1 MDEELFELLGTRNKP
16 ENPKPKSRKLMNI
29 FGKKRDK
36 HKYERV
42 NPLRKSDLFYQQIYE
57 FFYYSGFETIITLK
71 ITQLLS
77 LTFGII
83 FSIFMIL
90 LLDWG
95 DLLQCNIDCKPLKE
109 YFNFELSTFQIIIIV
124 GVIIFLLY
132 RCIIFAIDIKRLIK
146 IRDFYKTYLNISIK
160 DLQTISWQ
168 EIISR
173 LSDSQGLNI
182 DEITNIILRKENFL
196 IALINKKIINIKPKS
211 FTRQFLANIH
221 YVVLNKL
228 HTNTVTLRNRFI
240 IAGFL
245 NLLFLP
251 FILLGIFIHFFMQNI
266 AEINTNKDLLGPRRY
281 SLYALWSFR
290 EYNELDHFFEARIN
304 KSLKYATLYTKLFPS
319 SLVNIIAK
327 FLALLSGAFVGFFLI
342 ISIFDEKVLLY
353 VTLSNRTLLFYAG
366 IAGTVSSLAHSFI
379 LSPDTNIFNLYSQRN
394 SVMTKLQSY
403 IRYKPT
409 IWENNGHTIEIHNQ
423 FLELFQYKL
432 LLFLYELRG
441 VFTIPFILFELSRQT
456 KNIVEFIDKNT
467 YIDQNIDNIC
477 KFANFNNSTKDIE
490 KQRNIED
497 KADISQMSFFENHS
511 DCQFSR
517 FL

>member
-1 MDEELFELLGTRNKP
+1 MDDELLLLLGGKH
-16 ENPKPKSRKLMNI
+16 EQPKPKNKILMNI

-36 HKYERV
+36 HKYEIV
-42 NPLRKSDLFYQQIYE
+42 NPLRKSDIFYEQVYE

-77 LTFGII
+77 LIFGVI

-109 YFNFELSTFQIIIIV
+109 YFDYELSTFQTIMIFGSIIL
-124 GVIIFLLY
+124 LLY
-132 RCIIFAIDIKRLIK
+132 RCIYFSIDITKLIK
-146 IRDFYKTYLNISIK
+146 IREFYKLHLNISAK

-168 EIISR
+168 DIISK
-173 LSDSQGLNI
+173 LSDSQDLNI

-196 IALINKKIINIKPKS
+196 IALINKKIINIEPKS
-211 FTRQFLANIH
+211 FTRQFHSNIH
-221 YVVLNKL
+221 FILLNKL
-228 HTNTVTLRNRFI
+228 NSDNITLRNRFI

-245 NLLFLP
+245 NLLFTP

-266 AEINTNKDLLGPRRY
+266 VEINTNKNLLGPRRY
-281 SLYALWSFR
+281 SLHALWSFR

-304 KSLKYATLYTKLFPS
+304 TSLKYANIYTKLFPS

-327 FLALLSGAFVGFFLI
+327 FISLVTGAFVGFFLI

-366 IAGTVSSLAHSFI
+366 IAGSISSLAHSFI
-379 LSPDTNIFNLYSQRN
+379 LSPDTNIFNLHNQRN
-394 SVMTKLQSY
+394 SVMSKLQSY
-403 IRYKPT
+403 IRYKPSL
-409 IWENNGHTIEIHNQ
+409 WENNGYKFEVHKE
-423 FLELFQYKL
+423 FLELFQYKF
-432 LLFLYELRG
+432 LLFMYELIG
-441 VFTIPFILFELSRQT
+441 VFTIPFILFDLSKQT
-456 KNIVEFIDKNT
+456 KDIIEFIDKNT
-467 YIDQNIDNIC
+467 HMDENIGNIC
-477 KFANFNNSTKDIE
+477 KFANFNRSKDVE

-497 KADISQMSFFENHS
+497 KSDLSQMSFFENHS